1 MSKRKPKTATIWF
14 RFTFLDTA
22 PARARVMR
30 AADKLFAVSGVEDRR
45 TYSEEDVVRMVKE
58 ALKEARCRGQLVF
71 THADLDAAMRDGATI
86 ETESDNI
93 GGMARVK
100 IIWPEST
107 GFLLDNEEP
116 DNDPDA

>member
-30 AADKLFAVSGVEDRR
+30 AADKLFAVSGVEERR
-45 TYSEEDVVRMVKE
+45 TYSEAEVIGMVKE

-71 THADLDAAMRDGATI
+71 TRADLDAAMWEGAI
-86 ETESDNI
+86 IKTESASI

-107 GFLLDNEEP
+107 GFLLDDEEP
-116 DNDPDA
+116 NNDPDA